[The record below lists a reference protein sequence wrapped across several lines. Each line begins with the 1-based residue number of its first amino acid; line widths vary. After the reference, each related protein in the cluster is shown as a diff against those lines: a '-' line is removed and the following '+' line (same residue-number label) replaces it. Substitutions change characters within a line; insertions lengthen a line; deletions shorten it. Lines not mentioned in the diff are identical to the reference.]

1 MQMLFCGRLDMSDK
15 NNRNQNSPRWRQ
27 GYTTGSCAAGAAKV
41 ACLLLNGETPP
52 PTSVSIPLPDSS
64 RLTMP
69 VHHHEFNLLEAKVVI
84 LKDGGDDPDITHG
97 LKIQASARLISN
109 EGDIH
114 LVGGLGVGTV
124 TKKGLAIPIGEKA
137 INPIPR
143 KMIEAAVR
151 EVFPKE
157 EVEIL
162 IEVPEGE
169 KTALRT
175 LNPRLGILGGISI
188 LGTTGIV
195 RPMSEEAFKTSILP
209 ELDQAVAYGNK
220 TIILTPGNYGFRVA
234 TEYLKAPQEAIIQMS
249 NFVGYLLDEAAE
261 RKIENVILL
270 GHIGKLIKVA
280 GGIFHTHN
288 RVADA
293 RMEILL
299 AHAALN
305 GVPAE
310 TLHDLATFPTTEGAA
325 KELIALGKQ
334 SVLHKLAEL
343 ASQRAQDFLHQ
354 RLRVGT
360 VFTLLSGQF
369 VGWDDQAQD
378 LVAQQGWL
386 WP

>member
-1 MQMLFCGRLDMSDK
+1 MSERK
-15 NNRNQNSPRWRQ
+15 NQDSRRWRQ

-41 ACLLLNGETPP
+41 ACLLLSGETPP
-52 PTSVSIPLPDSS
+52 PTSVTIPLPDSS

-69 VHHHEFNLLEAKVVI
+69 IHFQEFNLHEAKAVI
-84 LKDGGDDPDITHG
+84 LKNGGDDPDITHG
-97 LKIQASARLISN
+97 LKIQATARLISDQ
-109 EGDIH
+109 GDVR
-114 LVGGLGVGTV
+114 LTGGLGVGTV
-124 TKKGLAIPIGEKA
+124 TKRGLAIPVGEKA

-143 KMIEAAVR
+143 KMIDAAVR

-157 EVEIL
+157 EVEII

-169 KTALRT
+169 KTALHT

-209 ELDQAVAYGNK
+209 ELDQAVAYGCK
-220 TIILTPGNYGFRVA
+220 TIILTPGNYGFRIA
-234 TEYLKAPQEAIIQMS
+234 TECLKAPQEAVIQMS
-249 NFVGYLLDEAAE
+249 NFVGYLLEEAAE
-261 RKIENVILL
+261 RKIERVVLL

-305 GVPAE
+305 GLPIK
-310 TLHDLATFPTTEGAA
+310 TLRDLATFPTTEGAA
-325 KELIALGKQ
+325 KELIALGQ
-334 SVLHKLAEL
+334 QPVLHKLASL

-354 RLRVGT
+354 RLNVGT
-360 VFTLLSGQF
+360 VFTLLSGEF
-369 VGWDDQAQD
+369 VGWDDRVQD
-378 LVAQQGWL
+378 LIAREGWL
-386 WP
+386 WS

>member
-1 MQMLFCGRLDMSDK
+1 MPVNKDQT
-15 NNRNQNSPRWRQ
+15 SPRWRQ
-27 GYTTGSCAAGAAKV
+27 GYTTGSCAAGAAKA
-41 ACLLLNGETPP
+41 ACLLLKGENPP
-52 PTSVSIPLPDSS
+52 LTSVTIPLPDSS

-69 VHHHEFNLLEAKVVI
+69 VHYHELNLLEAKAVI

-97 LKIQASARLISN
+97 LEIQATARLISDQGN
-109 EGDIH
+109 VR
-114 LVGGLGVGTV
+114 LSGGLGVGTV
-124 TKKGLAIPIGEKA
+124 TKKGLAISVGEKA

-143 KMIEAAVR
+143 IMIEAAVR

-157 EVEIL
+157 EVEIF

-169 KTALRT
+169 KTALHT

-195 RPMSEEAFKTSILP
+195 RPMSEEAFKTSLIP
-209 ELDQAVAYGNK
+209 QLDQAVAYGCK
-220 TIILTPGNYGFRVA
+220 TIILTPGNYGFKVA
-234 TEYLKAPQEAIIQMS
+234 SEYLKAPQEAIIQMS
-249 NFVGYLLDEAAE
+249 NFVGYLLEEAVE
-261 RKIENVILL
+261 HKIERVILL

-293 RMEILL
+293 RMEILV

-305 GVPAE
+305 GVSTK

-325 KELIALGKQ
+325 QELIALGKQ
-334 SVLHKLAEL
+334 SILHKLAKL
-343 ASQRAQDFLHQ
+343 ASQRVQDFLHQ

-360 VFTLLSGQF
+360 VLTLLSGQF
-369 VGWDDQAQD
+369 VGWDDQAQEIIT
-378 LVAQQGWL
+378 QEGWL